1 MKPYYR
7 KATVEDAILVA
18 NNLREE
24 DRMEMEGLGHHPL
37 ALPFLVQL
45 SSNTISFFDD
55 DESIAGVGGI
65 VPDERLHVG
74 QVWMLC
80 TPIVTRKPHTFVRHA
95 KRWLNEQH
103 DYRLL
108 WNIADARNKFH
119 HKLLKILGFKG
130 IKLVHP
136 PPHSLP
142 YYEIVKLCVPQQ

>member
-45 SSNTISFFDD
+45 STTAVSFFDD
-55 DESIAGVGGI
+55 NNDIGGVGGI
-65 VPDERLHVG
+65 LPDLREHVG
-74 QVWMLC
+74 QVWLIC

-95 KRWLNEQH
+95 RRWINEQH

-142 YYEIVKLCVPQQ
+142 YYEIVKLCVQQQ